1 MAETAHCYEVRGL
14 SWATVLRVVAEQAEA
29 IRPLVLAGLRIELR
43 RTTADLIVPS
53 PFVGVHRDDPA
64 MKAALEDLQG
74 ALNRA
79 GVRFDPINDTASK
92 LNLDSY
98 DSPIAVLAR
107 LAAAGSK
114 DKSDRE
120 AAVPLDDDFFALVS
134 ADDESQVATAVG
146 VATWRA
152 PAVRLSASSGRGLAA
167 VLRFADIATTRA
179 AAESFAQSQSAGV
192 FRLVDV
198 YSSGDIRLALARP
211 GSARDASVVPSRQS
225 LADFAAAVRA
235 FPVSAAD
242 GVTTFAVVPDA
253 TTTEVWQFALPVRL
267 AASPAFDEA
276 VSNTELRIFLPDDE
290 AHLRL
295 EEAWRRLPKAGHQLE
310 LVSVSAASL
319 DTPTRLIEQIRT
331 LERKLALA
339 MALRAPQF
347 RLLRFTSRQTEAMVD
362 ALRRMPPEIIAR
374 GAIRYG
380 FHATRNSPSGVHY
393 LGWLDSEATPES
405 HFGEHFWRAQTEDQ
419 PMRYWVD
426 PAWARFYVDQAG
438 RVKSRIMVPEGYRL
452 SPTLHAF
459 DQDDMDAVLRNRL
472 AEGHEVPDQP
482 IYLVSPSKVA
492 GFTHSIEILDFAA
505 LKPLKT
511 QVGWISNVLQV
522 LPELHLAE
530 FVEQAADLSV
540 RRQILDNLS
549 NGLKATRDGL
559 LQAEAELEA
568 MLNGRLGNYLTM
580 LSREVDALA
589 DHMLRLGRL
598 VEELTGESEQAER
611 FVTAVANGTAG
622 YSERIARLATD
633 SSSLAA
639 ERKSLADGLVRTV
652 AATDA
657 FVETTGA
664 RLEVAADRLERL
676 RELAAELRDE

>member
-14 SWATVLRVVAEQAEA
+14 PWATVLRVVAEQADA
-29 IRPLVLAGLRIELR
+29 IKPLVLAGLRIELR
-43 RTTADLIVPS
+43 RTTADLVVPS
-53 PFVGVHRDDPA
+53 PFVGVHRDDAA
-64 MKAALEDLQG
+64 MKAALENLQG

-92 LNLDSY
+92 LNLDGY

-107 LAAAGSK
+107 LAAVGSTTK
-114 DKSDRE
+114 LDRD
-120 AAVPLDDDFFALVS
+120 AAVPLDDEFFALVS
-134 ADDESQVATAVG
+134 ADDESQVAAAVG

-152 PAVRLSASSGRGLAA
+152 PAVRLSASSRQGLAA
-167 VLRFADIATTRA
+167 VLQFADVATTRA
-179 AAESFAQSQSAGV
+179 AAESFAQSQAGGA
-192 FRLVDV
+192 FRLIDV

-211 GSARDASVVPSRQS
+211 GSAADAAAVPSRQS
-225 LADFAAAVRA
+225 LADFAAAMRA
-235 FPVSAAD
+235 FPVPAAD
-242 GVTTFAVVPDA
+242 GITTFSVVPSA
-253 TTTEVWQFALPVRL
+253 TTTEVWQFALPVRT
-267 AASPAFDEA
+267 AASFASDGA
-276 VSNTELRIFLPDDE
+276 VSRTELRVFLPDDE
-290 AHLRL
+290 AHRRL
-295 EEAWRRLPKAGHQLE
+295 EEAWQRLPKAGHQLE
-310 LVSVSAASL
+310 LVPVSAASL

-339 MALRAPQF
+339 TALRAPQF

-393 LGWLDSEATPES
+393 LGWLDSEATTES
-405 HFGEHFWRAQTEDQ
+405 YFGEHFWRAQTEDL
-419 PMRYWVD
+419 PIRYWVD

-459 DQDDMDAVLRNRL
+459 DHGDMDAVLRSRL
-472 AEGHEVPDQP
+472 AEGHDVPDQP
-482 IYLVSPSKVA
+482 IYLISPSHVA

-530 FVEQAADLSV
+530 FVEQAGDLSV
-540 RRQILDNLS
+540 RRQILDNLAS
-549 NGLKATRDGL
+549 NVKATRDGL
-559 LQAEAELEA
+559 VQAQVELETL
-568 MLNGRLGNYLTM
+568 LNGRLGNYLTM
-580 LSREVDALA
+580 LTREVDALA
-589 DHMLRLGRL
+589 GHMLRLGRL
-598 VEELTGESEQAER
+598 VEELTAESEQAER
-611 FVTAVANGTAG
+611 FVAAVANGTAG
-622 YSERIARLATD
+622 HNARIARLATD

-639 ERKSLADGLVRTV
+639 ERKSITDGLVRTV

-664 RLEVAADRLERL
+664 RLEAAAGRLERL